1 MNTPKSTLYLL
12 VFVALGVCWALV
24 VTVYAQGVALAEYNI
39 PAPYA
44 GMALGVLAGWLVIAL
59 GLRVYCGILHKNA
72 VRWARS
78 RPPIPVTS
86 GKDPLVPC
94 QTMYRQ
100 PYINW
105 REMRSH

>member
-1 MNTPKSTLYLL
+1 MKSKLFLL
-12 VFVALGVCWALV
+12 VFVVLGVCWALL
-24 VTVYAQGVALAEYNI
+24 VTVYAQGVALAAYHV
-39 PAPYA
+39 PPPYA